1 MVFKFN
7 LKTLLNKYFLFF
19 IMEYIDSINKSWIE
33 ILMEPSSKIP
43 LIFPKTTTL
52 KGLFNTLEGIRK
64 LNASFDDLKIN
75 FYELELIPL
84 QNAIFDHKYEE
95 VEKLKREIKSKLTK
109 YVSETELEKM
119 LSKYISL
126 IRKLN
131 SYTLGDL
138 YKIEQDIERMDDEDF
153 DDIFSKDNIL
163 EGLNDI
169 IEAIRQEGIVE
180 KDIGDEQNIASEFKE
195 IYDKYYFEVVKAK
208 NIVDFLSTIL
218 D

>member
-1 MVFKFN
+1 
-7 LKTLLNKYFLFF
+7 
-19 IMEYIDSINKSWIE
+19 MEYIDSINKSWIE
-33 ILMEPSSKIP
+33 ILMEPSNKIP

-52 KGLFNTLEGIRK
+52 KDLFNTLERIRK
-64 LNASFDDLKIN
+64 LNVFFDNLKIN
-75 FYELELIPL
+75 FYELDLIPL
-84 QNAIFDHKYEE
+84 QNAIFDRKYEE

-109 YVSETELEKM
+109 YVSETELEEM

-131 SYTLGDL
+131 TYTLGDL
-138 YKIEQDIERMDDEDF
+138 YKIEQDIEGMEDEDF
-153 DDIFSKDNIL
+153 DDIFSKKNIL

-169 IEAIRQEGIVE
+169 IEAIRQEGIVK
-180 KDIGDEQNIASEFKE
+180 KDIGDEQNIVSEFKE

>member
-1 MVFKFN
+1 
-7 LKTLLNKYFLFF
+7 
-19 IMEYIDSINKSWIE
+19 MEYIDSINKSWIE

-43 LIFPKTTTL
+43 LVFPKTTAL
-52 KGLFNTLEGIRK
+52 KDLFNTLEGIRK
-64 LNASFDDLKIN
+64 LNVSFDNLKIN
-75 FYELELIPL
+75 FYELDLIPL
-84 QNAIFDHKYEE
+84 QNAIFDRKYEDL
-95 VEKLKREIKSKLTK
+95 EKLKIEIKSKLTK
-109 YVSETELEKM
+109 YVSETELERM

-126 IRKLN
+126 IRKIN

-138 YKIEQDIERMDDEDF
+138 YKIEQDIEGMDDEDF
-153 DDIFSKDNIL
+153 DDMFSKDNIL

-169 IEAIRQEGIVE
+169 IETIKQEGIVE
-180 KDIGDEQNIASEFKE
+180 KDIGDERNIVSEFKE

>member
-1 MVFKFN
+1 
-7 LKTLLNKYFLFF
+7 
-19 IMEYIDSINKSWIE
+19 MEYIDSINKSWIE

-43 LIFPKTTTL
+43 LIFPKTRVL
-52 KGLFNTLEGIRK
+52 KDLFNTLEGIRK
-64 LNASFDDLKIN
+64 LNVSFDNLKIN
-75 FYELELIPL
+75 FYELDLIPL
-84 QNAIFDHKYEE
+84 QNAMFERKYEE

-109 YVSETELEKM
+109 YVSETELEEM

-138 YKIEQDIERMDDEDF
+138 YKIEQDIEGMDDEDF
-153 DDIFSKDNIL
+153 DDIFSKKNIL

-180 KDIGDEQNIASEFKE
+180 KDVGNEQNITSEFKE

-208 NIVDFLSTIL
+208 NIVDFLATIL

>member
-1 MVFKFN
+1 
-7 LKTLLNKYFLFF
+7 
-19 IMEYIDSINKSWIE
+19 MEYIDSINKSWIE
-33 ILMEPSSKIP
+33 ILMEPSNKIP

-52 KGLFNTLEGIRK
+52 KDLFNTLERIRK
-64 LNASFDDLKIN
+64 LNVFFDNLKIN
-75 FYELELIPL
+75 FYELDLIPL
-84 QNAIFDHKYEE
+84 QNAIFDRKYEE

-109 YVSETELEKM
+109 YVSETELEEM

-131 SYTLGDL
+131 TYTLGDL
-138 YKIEQDIERMDDEDF
+138 YKIEQDIEGMEDEDF
-153 DDIFSKDNIL
+153 DDIFSKKNIL

-180 KDIGDEQNIASEFKE
+180 KDIGDEQNIVSEFKE

>member
-1 MVFKFN
+1 
-7 LKTLLNKYFLFF
+7 
-19 IMEYIDSINKSWIE
+19 
-33 ILMEPSSKIP
+33 
-43 LIFPKTTTL
+43 
-52 KGLFNTLEGIRK
+52 LFNTLEGIRK

>member
-1 MVFKFN
+1 
-7 LKTLLNKYFLFF
+7 
-19 IMEYIDSINKSWIE
+19 MEYIDSINKSWIE

-43 LIFPKTTTL
+43 LIFPKTTAL
-52 KGLFNTLEGIRK
+52 KDLFNTLEGIRK
-64 LNASFDDLKIN
+64 LNVSFDNLKIN
-75 FYELELIPL
+75 FYELDLIPL
-84 QNAIFDHKYEE
+84 QNAIFERKYEE

-109 YVSETELEKM
+109 YVSETELEEM

-138 YKIEQDIERMDDEDF
+138 YKIEQDIEGMDDEDF
-153 DDIFSKDNIL
+153 DDIFSKKNIL

-169 IEAIRQEGIVE
+169 IEAIRQEDIVE
-180 KDIGDEQNIASEFKE
+180 KDVGNEQNITSEFKE

-208 NIVDFLSTIL
+208 NVVDFLATIL

>member
-1 MVFKFN
+1 
-7 LKTLLNKYFLFF
+7 
-19 IMEYIDSINKSWIE
+19 MEYIDSINKSWIE

-43 LIFPKTTTL
+43 LIFPKTRVL
-52 KGLFNTLEGIRK
+52 KDLFNTLEGIRK
-64 LNASFDDLKIN
+64 LNVSFDNLKIN
-75 FYELELIPL
+75 FYELDLIPL
-84 QNAIFDHKYEE
+84 QNAIFERKYEE

-109 YVSETELEKM
+109 YVSETELEEM

-138 YKIEQDIERMDDEDF
+138 YKIEQDIEGMDDEDF
-153 DDIFSKDNIL
+153 DDIFSKKNIL

-180 KDIGDEQNIASEFKE
+180 KDVGNEQNITSEFKE

-208 NIVDFLSTIL
+208 NIVDFLATIL

>member
-1 MVFKFN
+1 
-7 LKTLLNKYFLFF
+7 
-19 IMEYIDSINKSWIE
+19 MEYIDSINKSWIE

-43 LIFPKTTTL
+43 LIFPKTTAL
-52 KGLFNTLEGIRK
+52 KDLFNTLEGIRK
-64 LNASFDDLKIN
+64 LNVSFDNLKIN
-75 FYELELIPL
+75 FYELDLIPL
-84 QNAIFDHKYEE
+84 QNAIFERKYEE

-138 YKIEQDIERMDDEDF
+138 YKIEQDIEGMDDEDF
-153 DDIFSKDNIL
+153 DDIFSKKNIL

-169 IEAIRQEGIVE
+169 IEAIRQEDIVE
-180 KDIGDEQNIASEFKE
+180 KDVGNEQNITSEFKE

-208 NIVDFLSTIL
+208 NVVDFLATIL

>member
-1 MVFKFN
+1 
-7 LKTLLNKYFLFF
+7 
-19 IMEYIDSINKSWIE
+19 MEYIDSINKSWIE

-43 LIFPKTTTL
+43 LILPKTTAL
-52 KGLFNTLEGIRK
+52 KDLFNTLEGIRK
-64 LNASFDDLKIN
+64 LNVSFDNLKIN
-75 FYELELIPL
+75 FYELDLIPL
-84 QNAIFDHKYEE
+84 QNAIFDRKYEE

-131 SYTLGDL
+131 GYTLGDL
-138 YKIEQDIERMDDEDF
+138 YKIEQDIEGMDDEDF
-153 DDIFSKDNIL
+153 DNMFSKENIL

-180 KDIGDEQNIASEFKE
+180 KDVGNEQNITSEFKE